1 MMDEKA
7 IGLLGAAAALA
18 VSGKGLRPVAKQLM
32 KGYVA
37 VADATASRRADLAR
51 LHAEARDEYRAQRQ
65 AAAHASGPTAP
76 ESSAP
81 REPPGA

>member
-1 MMDEKA
+1 MDEKA

-37 VADATASRRADLAR
+37 VADATASTREDLAR

-65 AAAHASGPTAP
+65 TPAPASAPTAAEP
-76 ESSAP
+76 SAP
-81 REPPGA
+81 PERPGA